1 MTTAPNTPILVT
13 GATGNLGK
21 ALLACCKERN
31 IPSIAAVRRIREDA
45 STPQVLLDFQKPE
58 TFESALEDAKSVF
71 LVRPPPIAKV
81 KTTINPFLDVAD
93 KLGVKHVVFVS
104 VSGAE
109 NNSMVPHHG
118 IEQHLIHGTLPYT
131 LLRPG
136 FFAQNLEGAY
146 RSDIRDDNRIYLPTG
161 KAQGSFIDTRDIA
174 EAACNILQD
183 PKTHLGQAY
192 TLTGQSLV
200 SFEEIATILSEE
212 LERTIRYQPCSLWSY
227 FWHVKRRHKL
237 PWMQCVVQTLLHA
250 QFSRDG
256 AAKIDPKLP
265 ELLGHPATTMEEYI
279 QDHKDLWKSK

>member
-1 MTTAPNTPILVT
+1 MKNKLNTPILVT

-21 ALLACCKERN
+21 ALLACCKKRS
-31 IPSIAAVRRIREDA
+31 IPCVGAVRRIKDD
-45 STPQVLLDFQKPE
+45 TTYPQVLLDFQKSE
-58 TFESALEDAKSVF
+58 TFEPALEGVQSVF
-71 LVRPPPIAKV
+71 LVRPPAIAKV
-81 KTTINPFLDVAD
+81 TTTINPFLDVAAQT
-93 KLGVKHVVFVS
+93 GIKHVVFVS

-118 IEQHLIHGTLPYT
+118 IEQHLLHGTLPYT

-146 RSDIRDDNRIYLPTG
+146 RSDIRDDDRIYLPTG
-161 KAQGSFIDTRDIA
+161 KAQGSLIDTRDIA

-183 PKTHLGQAY
+183 PENHLGQAY

-200 SFEEIATILSEE
+200 SFEEVATILSEE

-237 PWMQCVVQTLLHA
+237 PWMQCVVQALLHA
-250 QFSRDG
+250 QFARGG
-256 AAKIDPKLP
+256 AAKMDPKLP
-265 ELLGHPATTMEEYI
+265 ELLGHPPTTLREYI
-279 QDHKDLWKSK
+279 QDHKDLWK